1 MDTVIRTIQIL
12 GLISS
17 IFLSGMNVSAS
28 HLTLPTLYTR
38 PISIST
44 PIFYEIYVRGAKTVV
59 PLCIFSTLCSA
70 LVAYLSSSQRN
81 QQLWAVAAVA
91 TFSQLPWTLLR
102 MKGTIDRLNA
112 LAVNKVEQEK
122 ANKEDVVG
130 LLRRW
135 AWMNVIR
142 GGLALLGGLAGL
154 WAVIQQQV

>member
-1 MDTVIRTIQIL
+1 M
-12 GLISS
+12 
-17 IFLSGMNVSAS
+17 
-28 HLTLPTLYTR
+28 
-38 PISIST
+38 
-44 PIFYEIYVRGAKTVV
+44 
-59 PLCIFSTLCSA
+59 
-70 LVAYLSSSQRN
+70 
-81 QQLWAVAAVA
+81 A